1 MGKGGAVGGRDRVG
15 GGGSSTTA
23 RAHSLSHPRPPYHA
37 RPPCGAQEA
46 VKCMRH
52 SRRTTLTT
60 ADIAAALSLRNVEPL
75 FGLAAAD
82 SVRFRRAVGHSDV
95 VFLHDPTL
103 PLSQVARSLSQVARS
118 LSHTAHLLTCRTWTV
133 TMSHMDCHHVVEA
146 GLPCAPVD
154 VSVAPHW
161 LAVDGTMPATPENAP
176 PAGTN
181 AGAVGEHDDAGAVGE
196 HDDAGKARPDKAW
209 PGKAWPGK
217 AWPGKAR
224 PGKAWPGKARPG
236 KARPGKAWPGKARRG
251 CHVVRASMHIPFEG
265 PCVPSHA
272 MHGSLASTVPRQ
284 HCASAAVCA
293 ALCLSCLVRSTPL
306 PARNCHPPTLTCF
319 VPPPLV
325 GI

>member
-103 PLSQVARSLSQVARS
+103 PLSQV
-118 LSHTAHLLTCRTWTV
+118 
-133 TMSHMDCHHVVEA
+133 VEA

-176 PAGTN
+176 PAGMP
-181 AGAVGEHDDAGAVGE
+181 A
-196 HDDAGKARPDKAW
+196 
-209 PGKAWPGK
+209 
-217 AWPGKAR
+217 
-224 PGKAWPGKARPG
+224 
-236 KARPGKAWPGKARRG
+236 
-251 CHVVRASMHIPFEG
+251 
-265 PCVPSHA
+265 
-272 MHGSLASTVPRQ
+272 
-284 HCASAAVCA
+284 AAVKAEAGRA
-293 ALCLSCLVRSTPL
+293 AEGSAQRAGGGPGGGAGGGEVVEVKLPVKHVLSKELQVSMCSPRSC
-306 PARNCHPPTLTCF
+306 R
-319 VPPPLV
+319 
-325 GI
+325 

>member
-1 MGKGGAVGGRDRVG
+1 
-15 GGGSSTTA
+15 
-23 RAHSLSHPRPPYHA
+23 
-37 RPPCGAQEA
+37 
-46 VKCMRH
+46 MRH

-103 PLSQVARSLSQVARS
+103 PLSQVARSLSQV
-118 LSHTAHLLTCRTWTV
+118 
-133 TMSHMDCHHVVEA
+133 VEA

-176 PAGTN
+176 P
-181 AGAVGEHDDAGAVGE
+181 
-196 HDDAGKARPDKAW
+196 AGKARPDKAW